1 MPFAPTCPIP
11 TLYLLAM
18 VKQFFAS
25 FWDFIRP
32 KQHHSWQ
39 AALWLALLGC
49 LFTSITA
56 SPVHEILAR
65 LSWVSFIVA
74 VGWLTT
80 LESPIVVW
88 GLSLGPW
95 ITGMLVC
102 LFLFSTGGQ
111 TTVPREAALSWPLV
125 AAAIAVLP
133 NAFDLETGRWSPPSK
148 KDRQRL
154 IILVM
159 SNLLLVCW
167 ILFYYR
173 IQDWLVVYPGLQGER
188 FEDSSFVLQRAL
200 SDRNFDR
207 GYAVVDTMESQL
219 RRNTT
224 SRPRKDA
231 ELWLYNIQKDPQSF
245 RDSVLKELGQTEAA
259 KVGGSRA
266 KDEAYW
272 GLEAT
277 IGEPSYQ
284 VTLGARWQ
292 GPSHSR
298 VGYIVQKACQ
308 VSFGG
313 DDRGRVGCNNSEV
326 RESQSTL
333 QVQRPDRS
341 RLAEQTPIVAPDL
354 S

>member
-1 MPFAPTCPIP
+1 MPFAPTAPF
-11 TLYLLAM
+11 LQSLHLAM

-56 SPVHEILAR
+56 APVHDILAR
-65 LSWVSFIVA
+65 LSWLSFIVA

-80 LESPIVVW
+80 QESPIVVW

-95 ITGMLVC
+95 ITGLLVC
-102 LFLFSTGGQ
+102 LFLFSTSGQ
-111 TTVPREAALSWPLV
+111 TTVPREAALSWPLI

-133 NAFDLETGRWSPPSK
+133 NAFNLESGRWALPSK
-148 KDRQRL
+148 QHRQRL

-173 IQDWLVVYPGLQGER
+173 IQDWLVIYPGLQGER
-188 FEDSSFVLQRAL
+188 FEGSSFVLQRTE

-224 SRPRKDA
+224 NRPRKDA

-259 KVGGSRA
+259 KSGGSRA
-266 KDEAYW
+266 RDEAYW

-326 RESQSTL
+326 RESQTTL

-341 RLAEQTPIVAPDL
+341 RLADQTPIVAPDL

>member
-1 MPFAPTCPIP
+1 
-11 TLYLLAM
+11 M
-18 VKQFFAS
+18 VKQFFVS

-49 LFTSITA
+49 LFTAITA
-56 SPVHEILAR
+56 PPVHDILAR

-80 LESPIVVW
+80 QENPIVIW

-95 ITGMLVC
+95 ITGLLVC
-102 LFLFSTGGQ
+102 LFFFSTNDQ
-111 TTVPREAALSWPLV
+111 RVLPREAALSWPLI
-125 AAAIAVLP
+125 AAAIALLP
-133 NAFDLETGRWSPPSK
+133 DVFSLEAGRWMTPPK
-148 KDRQRL
+148 RVRQRL
-154 IILVM
+154 MILVL

-173 IQDWLVVYPGLQGER
+173 IQDWLLVYPGLQGER
-188 FEDSSFVLQRAL
+188 FDSSTFVLQRTVN
-200 SDRNFDR
+200 DRNFDR
-207 GYAVVDTMESQL
+207 GNAVVDTMESQL

-224 SRPRKDA
+224 NRSRSDVER
-231 ELWLYNIQKDPQSF
+231 WLYDIQQDPKAF
-245 RDSVLKELGQTEAA
+245 RASVLKELADTEAA

-266 KDEAYW
+266 RDDDYW
-272 GLEAT
+272 SLEAT
-277 IGEPSYQ
+277 IGEPSYR

-308 VSFGG
+308 VSFGT
-313 DDRGRVGCNNSEV
+313 DNRGRLGCNGSEV

-333 QVQRPDRS
+333 QVQQPRS
-341 RLAEQTPIVAPDL
+341 LDLAQQPALTAPSIPDL

>member
-1 MPFAPTCPIP
+1 
-11 TLYLLAM
+11 M
-18 VKQFFAS
+18 VKQFLVS

-39 AALWLALLGC
+39 AALWLSLLGC
-49 LFTSITA
+49 LFTAITDA
-56 SPVHEILAR
+56 PVHDILAR

-80 LESPIVVW
+80 QENPIVIW

-95 ITGMLVC
+95 ITGLLVC
-102 LFLFSTGGQ
+102 LFLFSTSGQ
-111 TTVPREAALSWPLV
+111 STLPREAALSWPLI

-133 NAFDLETGRWSPPSK
+133 DVFSLETARWTKPPK
-148 KDRQRL
+148 RVRQRL
-154 IILVM
+154 MILVF

-173 IQDWLVVYPGLQGER
+173 IQDWLVTYPGLQGER
-188 FEDSSFVLQRAL
+188 FDGSTFVFQRTIA
-200 SDRNFDR
+200 DRNFDR

-219 RRNTT
+219 RRNTVN
-224 SRPRKDA
+224 RPRKDA
-231 ELWLYNIQKDPQSF
+231 ELWLYNIQKEPQSF
-245 RDSVLKELGQTEAA
+245 RDSVLQELAQTEAA
-259 KVGGSRA
+259 RVGGSQA
-266 KDEAYW
+266 KDEPYW

-277 IGEPSYQ
+277 IGEPSYK
-284 VTLGARWQ
+284 VTFGARWQ

-308 VSFGG
+308 VSFGS

-326 RESQSTL
+326 RESQAVL
-333 QVQRPDRS
+333 QVQRLDRLDRS
-341 RLAEQTPIVAPDL
+341 WVAGQLDPKLDPQAPLTAPDL